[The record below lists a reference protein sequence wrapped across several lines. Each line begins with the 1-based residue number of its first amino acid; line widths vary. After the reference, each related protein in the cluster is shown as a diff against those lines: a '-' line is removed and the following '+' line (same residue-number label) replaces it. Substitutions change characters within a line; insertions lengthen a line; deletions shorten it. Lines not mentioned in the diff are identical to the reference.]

1 MAIER
6 IMKSRVRSVFALVL
20 LAALLAPSA
29 SAQADVEYKVGAVL
43 FVQKAA
49 EYRALCLQAF
59 NAARRLVDDDR
70 RNLKRLPRA
79 ERRKPAAVVVDIDE
93 TLLDNS
99 QLEVENIRL
108 RRGFNLAAFNEWNE
122 LRIAKAVPGALE
134 FAKYAEKR
142 GVKIIYIS
150 NRAESAKKATID
162 NLRAVG
168 FPNVSDE
175 SVLLSPTGSGTK
187 EPRREAVAA
196 KHRIIGL
203 IGDNLGDMAEE
214 FDRGTPAER
223 AAAVDAHFKHWGSRF
238 IVLPNPMYGTWENA
252 VYEYKRLG
260 DPEKSKARDAALE
273 GIKK

>member
-1 MAIER
+1 MTIER
-6 IMKSRVRSVFALVL
+6 IMKSKVRSACTLVL
-20 LAALLAPSA
+20 LASMLAPFA
-29 SAQADVEYKVGAVL
+29 SAQADIEYKVGAVL

-70 RNLKRLPRA
+70 RNLRRLPRE

-99 QLEVENIRL
+99 PLEVENIRL
-108 RRGFNLAAFNEWNE
+108 KRGFNLAAFNEWNE

-134 FAKYAEKR
+134 FAKYAESR
-142 GVKIIYIS
+142 GVKVVYIS
-150 NRAESAKKATID
+150 NRADAAKKATID

-175 SVLLSPTGSGTK
+175 TVLLSPTGSGTK
-187 EPRREAVAA
+187 EPRRQTVAA
-196 KHRIIGL
+196 KHRIIAL
-203 IGDNLGDMAEE
+203 IGDNLGDMTEE

-223 AAAVDAHFKHWGSRF
+223 AAAVDRYFKDWGSRF

-252 VYEYKRLG
+252 VYEYKRLS
-260 DPEKSKARDAALE
+260 DAEKSKARDAALE